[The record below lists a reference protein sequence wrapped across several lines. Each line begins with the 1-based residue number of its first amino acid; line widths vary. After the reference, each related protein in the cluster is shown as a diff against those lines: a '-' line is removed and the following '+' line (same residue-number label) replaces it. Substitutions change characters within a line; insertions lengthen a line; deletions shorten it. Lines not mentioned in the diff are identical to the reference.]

1 MKENEMTFNSA
12 DALREAGILGGTM
25 TPELEEFYG
34 SLSQTETEVLIST
47 KNRLMAVLPEVVA
60 HSQEWAAPE
69 ATQQGFDAAML
80 CACGAWSGS
89 GNAQN

>member
-1 MKENEMTFNSA
+1 MAFNSA

-25 TPELEEFYG
+25 SPELEAFYS
-34 SLSQTETEVLIST
+34 SLTQEETSVLIST
-47 KNRLMAVLPEVVA
+47 RNRLAAILPDVEA
-60 HSQEWAAPE
+60 HSQDWTKPE

-89 GNAQN
+89 GSTNK